1 MKPLVTVTYGGLSAA
16 GLGARR
22 VRPVLVRLADRF
34 QLALGAD
41 GPPLRLVTRADG
53 GLALVDPER
62 DAFAREYGGL
72 SRPAQPRLGPAAD
85 RILGGL
91 A

>member
-1 MKPLVTVTYGGLSAA
+1 MKPLITVTYGGLSAA

-22 VRPVLVRLADRF
+22 VRPVLIRLADRV

-53 GLALVDPER
+53 GLALVDPAQ
-62 DAFAREYGGL
+62 DAFAREYGAPG
-72 SRPAQPRLGPAAD
+72 RPARPRLGPAAD
-85 RILGGL
+85 RIRGGL